1 MRTKIALLS
10 LILSAVAHG
19 ADIELGKSVI
29 SATGFET
36 AQKDTVKNVSVVTAQ
51 EIEEK
56 NYQSVTD
63 VLKDIPSV
71 NVIGNPNNPIIDMR
85 GQGKEKAISNIQVLV
100 DGITTSTLDTNAGHT
115 TSQINTI
122 PIENIERIEVIPGG
136 GAILYGNGTRG
147 GIINI
152 ITKSGSGYTGGSLEG
167 KMDSFGTKEGN
178 ISYGTTFGKFG
189 ANINYINRDYKG
201 FRDGD
206 ESKSEYFEGSLKYD
220 MSEKQSMTLK
230 YSRYEDDFTKPRNL
244 TKSNLSDRKNNGL
257 VAPGDKLTRG
267 ETTKDEVNLKYKQQI
282 NDELALDFIG
292 FYQQTEGFTKEQYSP
307 MKGLLSKSNMDFKDQ
322 KMGIKPKLKWNY
334 MPDSELIVGYDLINH
349 KLDRKGELSLFSKEE
364 YKSDFTKITNS
375 LFVLNKNKIN
385 NFELSQGIRYENSH
399 YDIKRNSQV
408 KTSRESIKLKKD
420 EENFA
425 YEFVGN
431 YLYSDTG
438 NIYGK
443 VERGFTTPS
452 ATQLYNKEGNKTTG
466 YEYKENNL
474 QTEKYITYEIGAK
487 DYIFDSLVS
496 GAIYLTDSKD
506 EIKQRNLGNGTGF
519 RFENIGKTRRYGAEL
534 SAEQYFDKLTLRES
548 YSYVKTEI
556 LKDNNRSIEGNEISN
571 VPNHKLAL
579 GLDYQLNE
587 KIKLSAMTTYSAKY
601 YLNDEN
607 KGGKQNSY
615 MITDITVNYYPIPEL
630 KLFGGINNIFNEK
643 YYNSINENG
652 TEFDPAAERNFVFGF
667 KYNF

>member
-334 MPDSELIVGYDLINH
+334 MPNSELIVGYDLINH

-438 NIYGK
+438 NVYGK

-556 LKDNNRSIEGNEISN
+556 LKDNNRSVEGNEISN

-643 YYNSINENG
+643 YYNSINEKG

>member
-257 VAPGDKLTRG
+257 VASGDKLTRG

-438 NIYGK
+438 NVYGK

-506 EIKQRNLGNGTGF
+506 EIKQRNLGSGTGF

>member
-100 DGITTSTLDTNAGHT
+100 DGITKSNLDTNAGHT

-334 MPDSELIVGYDLINH
+334 MPNSELIVGYDLINH

-438 NIYGK
+438 NVYGK

-556 LKDNNRSIEGNEISN
+556 LKDNNRSVEGNEISN

-643 YYNSINENG
+643 YYNSINEKG